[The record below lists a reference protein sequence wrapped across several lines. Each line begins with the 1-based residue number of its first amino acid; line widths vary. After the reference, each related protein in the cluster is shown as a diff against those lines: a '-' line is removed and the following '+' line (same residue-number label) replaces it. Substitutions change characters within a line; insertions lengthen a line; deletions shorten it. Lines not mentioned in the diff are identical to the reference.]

1 MNDYSMEVAK
11 NNSLS
16 IGQSPSRNRMFGDL
30 FSASSLFPFSL
41 TLLFIAFSYL
51 NLQFIAWIILGVG
64 FLTVGLPHGAL
75 DHLVDKNLSNKLQ
88 LSIFILNYLLKSVLL
103 GIIWFFAPDLAL
115 IIFIFYSAW
124 HFGEGDF
131 SEWKIKDVA
140 SSWMWGMILL
150 LSILILHSEE
160 VLSIL
165 KQVHAN
171 HIANYWYAINDQMI
185 LMIQVILI
193 CTALLITYRVKN
205 YSPLVT
211 LGYIVLSA
219 YLPLLLSFGIYF
231 IAQHSL
237 FGWRHLK
244 IGLQQSSFSLWKK
257 TLPFT
262 IAGASI
268 IVFFMMIF
276 NEYYLG
282 MFFISLSCLSIPHVF
297 SMHNFYV
304 NYNKASVTA

>member
-1 MNDYSMEVAK
+1 MEVAK
-11 NNSLS
+11 TNSSS
-16 IGQSPSRNRMFGDL
+16 IGQSPSSNRIFGDL

-160 VLSIL
+160 DRKSTRLNSSHEWISR
-165 KQVHAN
+165 
-171 HIANYWYAINDQMI
+171 MP
-185 LMIQVILI
+185 
-193 CTALLITYRVKN
+193 
-205 YSPLVT
+205 S
-211 LGYIVLSA
+211 SA
-219 YLPLLLSFGIYF
+219 
-231 IAQHSL
+231 
-237 FGWRHLK
+237 
-244 IGLQQSSFSLWKK
+244 
-257 TLPFT
+257 
-262 IAGASI
+262 
-268 IVFFMMIF
+268 
-276 NEYYLG
+276 
-282 MFFISLSCLSIPHVF
+282 
-297 SMHNFYV
+297 
-304 NYNKASVTA
+304 